1 MAKYYSRLASTEER
15 KNTRKAILFVVL
27 TFVAVV
33 ALIFLGLPLSAKFI
47 GFVTSFRK
55 SAPQVSIKDIAPP
68 GPANFNEIPDAVNKP
83 NLDISGNAEPEAT
96 VVLSF
101 NDSTEEVVV
110 TSDGTF
116 TFSLNLKKGE
126 NTIVAKVKDPAGN
139 ESVSSDKYTVLYL
152 SDAPSLEITSPSDR
166 SQYFGTKQQQVAIKG
181 KTDFGANLTINDR
194 WVKVADDGTFS
205 SSVSLNEGDNT
216 FNIKAT
222 DKAGTVT
229 EKDLTLTYSN

>member
-1 MAKYYSRLASTEER
+1 MTKYYSRLASTEER

-27 TFVAVV
+27 TFVAIIAV
-33 ALIFLGLPLSAKFI
+33 IFLGLPLSAKFI

-55 SAPQVSIKDIAPP
+55 STPQTSIKDIAPP
-68 GPANFNEIPDAVNKP
+68 GPPNFNDIPDAVNKP
-83 NLDISGNAEPEAT
+83 NLSISGTAEPEAT
-96 VVLSF
+96 VILTF
-101 NDSTEEVVV
+101 NDSEEEVIS

-116 TFSLNLKKGE
+116 TFSLTLKKGE
-126 NTIVAKVKDPAGN
+126 NTLVAKAKDSAGN

-152 SDAPSLEITSPSDR
+152 SDTPSLEITSPSDR

-181 KTDFGANLTINDR
+181 KTDIGVSLTINDR

-205 SSVSLNEGDNT
+205 STVSLNEGDNT
-216 FNIKAT
+216 FNIKAI

-229 EKDLTLTYSN
+229 EKNLTFTYSN